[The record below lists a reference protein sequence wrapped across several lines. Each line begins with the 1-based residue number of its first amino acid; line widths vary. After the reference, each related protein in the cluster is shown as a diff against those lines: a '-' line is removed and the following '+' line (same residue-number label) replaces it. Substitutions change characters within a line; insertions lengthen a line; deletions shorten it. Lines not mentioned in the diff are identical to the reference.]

1 MLSQEEINRRL
12 HKFNLTNDWTVFD
25 DVPAAQHVDVLYP
38 HVMVFRESNESTEA
52 HELRRKEVL
61 NKLFGPLT

>member
-25 DVPAAQHVDVLYP
+25 DVPAVQHVDVLYP
-38 HVMVFRESNESTEA
+38 HVMVFREPNVSVEE
-52 HELRRKEVL
+52 HGLRRKEVL
-61 NKLFGPLT
+61 NKLFGPLA